1 MLKRMSTVKESSMK
15 KAVLVS
21 AMGMAAA
28 AWAPMASAEE
38 VGRVLS
44 STPVVQQVA
53 VQRQVCNN
61 APAYVQ
67 PQSSGGGALLGA
79 IVGGVLGNQIGHG
92 TGRAVATGIGMVAGA
107 GIGNSAEMSGNQPQY
122 AQQCNPQ
129 TSYENRTVGYNV
141 QYEYAGKTF
150 NVQMPYDPG
159 PTIRLQLT
167 PVAGNNMAPAE
178 TMPQAS
184 GGAPVGVILAD
195 QSQSSYPAYPT
206 YPAYTTYPAYPA
218 PPVYPAYGYYPRPY
232 LAPIGISLGIGYSGG
247 HRHHRHWR

>member
-1 MLKRMSTVKESSMK
+1 MFERMNTAKESSMK

-44 STPVVQQVA
+44 STPVIQQVA

-122 AQQCNPQ
+122 AQQCAPQ

-167 PVAGNNMAPAE
+167 PVSGNNAAPAE
-178 TMPQAS
+178 AMPQSAAS
-184 GGAPVGVILAD
+184 GAPVGVILAD
-195 QSQSSYPAYPT
+195 QSNAAYPAYPAYST
-206 YPAYTTYPAYPA
+206 YPAYTAYPAYPA
-218 PPVYPAYGYYPRPY
+218 YPGYGYYNRPY

-247 HRHHRHWR
+247 HRHHHWR